1 MGLRYNQE
9 IVSDDDIT
17 MLEAYAKSNKLR
29 FDNALDGPN
38 RYVRGLSSVQ
48 SFISIILSIALFL
61 VSVNIIANLTY
72 ILVKMKKMI
81 ALLKTFGAKN
91 TDIQYIFITIFGVI
105 GLLAGSVGGIS
116 SAFITRELLVYL
128 GTFIN

>member
-1 MGLRYNQE
+1 M
-9 IVSDDDIT
+9 SDDDIT